1 MLMKKVIFKNCAP
14 FTNCI
19 SEANNTQVDDA
30 DNTDVIVH
38 MYNSIAYSDIYWKI
52 FLQYC
57 RSDLAFNNGGDLV
70 DFPADDNDNSTSFK
84 LKEKITGKTGN
95 DGTKDVGIVVPL
107 KYLSNVWRTIEI
119 LSTNHEIS
127 LHLKWCANCS

>member
-1 MLMKKVIFKNCAP
+1 MKKVIFKNCAP
-14 FTNCI
+14 FTDCI

-30 DNTDVIVH
+30 DYTDVIVR
-38 MYNSIAYSDIYWKI
+38 MYNSIEYSDIYWKI
-52 FLQYC
+52 FLQYY
-57 RSDLAFNNGGDLV
+57 RADLALNNGGNLV
-70 DFPADDNDNSTSFK
+70 DFPADNNDNSTSFK

>member
-30 DNTDVIVH
+30 DYTDVIVH
-38 MYNSIAYSDIYWKI
+38 MYNSIEYSDIYWKI
-52 FLQYC
+52 FLQYY
-57 RSDLAFNNGGDLV
+57 RADLALNNGGDLV

-119 LSTNHEIS
+119 LSTNREIS
-127 LHLKWCANCS
+127 LHLKWCPNCS

>member
-1 MLMKKVIFKNCAP
+1 M
-14 FTNCI
+14 
-19 SEANNTQVDDA
+19 
-30 DNTDVIVH
+30 
-38 MYNSIAYSDIYWKI
+38 
-52 FLQYC
+52 QYY
-57 RSDLAFNNGGDLV
+57 RADLALNNGGDLV
-70 DFPADDNDNSTSFK
+70 DFPADYNDNSTSFK

>member
-1 MLMKKVIFKNCAP
+1 MSTP
-14 FTNCI
+14 FIDCI
-19 SEANNTQVDDA
+19 SEISEISNTQE
-30 DNTDVIVH
+30 DNVKGIDITMYI
-38 MYNSIAYSDIYWKI
+38 YNSIEYSDIYWKI
-52 FLQYC
+52 FLQYY
-57 RSDLAFNNGGDLV
+57 RADLALNNGGDLV

>member
-1 MLMKKVIFKNCAP
+1 MKKVIFKNCAP
-14 FTNCI
+14 FTDCI

-30 DNTDVIVH
+30 DYTDVIVR
-38 MYNSIAYSDIYWKI
+38 MYNSIEYSDIYWKI
-52 FLQYC
+52 FLQYY
-57 RSDLAFNNGGDLV
+57 RADLALNNDGNLV
-70 DFPADDNDNSTSFK
+70 DFPADNNDNSTSFK

>member
-30 DNTDVIVH
+30 DYTDVIVH
-38 MYNSIAYSDIYWKI
+38 MYNSIEYSDIYWKI
-52 FLQYC
+52 FLQYY
-57 RSDLAFNNGGDLV
+57 RADLALNNGGDLV

>member
-30 DNTDVIVH
+30 DYTDVIVR
-38 MYNSIAYSDIYWKI
+38 MYNSIEYSDIYWKI
-52 FLQYC
+52 FLQYY
-57 RSDLAFNNGGDLV
+57 RADLALNNGGNLV
-70 DFPADDNDNSTSFK
+70 DFPADNNDNSTSFK

-95 DGTKDVGIVVPL
+95 DGTKDVGIIVPL
-107 KYLSNVWRTIEI
+107 KYLSKVWRTIEI
-119 LSTNHEIS
+119 LSTNREIS

>member
-1 MLMKKVIFKNCAP
+1 MKKVIFKNCAP
-14 FTNCI
+14 FTDCI

-30 DNTDVIVH
+30 DYTDVIVR
-38 MYNSIAYSDIYWKI
+38 MYNSIEYSDIYWKI
-52 FLQYC
+52 FLQYY
-57 RSDLAFNNGGDLV
+57 RADLALNNGGNLV
-70 DFPADDNDNSTSFK
+70 DFPADNNDNSTLFK

>member
-38 MYNSIAYSDIYWKI
+38 MYNSIEYSDIYWKI
-52 FLQYC
+52 FLQYY
-57 RSDLAFNNGGDLV
+57 RGDLALNNGGDLV

-95 DGTKDVGIVVPL
+95 DGML
-107 KYLSNVWRTIEI
+107 E
-119 LSTNHEIS
+119 
-127 LHLKWCANCS
+127 